1 MSLHQKIKEDMK
13 DAMRAK
19 ESDKV
24 TVLRGLM
31 SACTNELV
39 AQKKT
44 PQDMLDDEAVLAVIS
59 REAKRRKDAINQ
71 FTDGGRPELA
81 EDEQKELAILE
92 VYLPEMMSREDIL
105 PLATAKKEELG
116 MTDKADMGKL
126 IGALMADLKGQAD
139 GGDVKDVVSSL
150 FNDA

>member
-1 MSLHQKIKEDMK
+1 MSLHEQIKNDMK

-44 PQDMLDDEAVLAVIS
+44 PQDILDDEAVLTVIT

-71 FTDGGRPELA
+71 FTEGGRPELA
-81 EDEQKELAILE
+81 ADEEKELAILE
-92 VYLPEMMSREDIL
+92 VYLPEMMAREDIV
-105 PLATAKKEELG
+105 PLAQAKKDELG
-116 MTDKADMGKL
+116 VTDKAEMGKL
-126 IGALMADLKGQAD
+126 IGALMADLKGKAD
-139 GGDVKDVVSSL
+139 GGDVKDVVASL
-150 FNDA
+150 FA